1 MSDDELKKLGVSR
14 LGDRVIL
21 RNLCKNAERKFRACM
36 ARCMVAVNTKYCFEG
51 YAYMHQSIS
60 KLQDMLLWK

>member
-21 RNLCKNAERKFRACM
+21 RNLCKNAERKFVHAWHT
-36 ARCMVAVNTKYCFEG
+36 A
-51 YAYMHQSIS
+51 
-60 KLQDMLLWK
+60 W